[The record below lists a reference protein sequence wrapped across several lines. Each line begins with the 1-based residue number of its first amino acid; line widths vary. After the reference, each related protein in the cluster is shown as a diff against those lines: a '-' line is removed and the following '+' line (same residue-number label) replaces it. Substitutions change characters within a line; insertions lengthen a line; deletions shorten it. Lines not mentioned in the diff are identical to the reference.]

1 MSMICSSSKTYSC
14 TLMIHVLCTNEKKDI
29 GKIEKIL
36 NENFENICGWF
47 DGNIFFDSLHF
58 GDNKTKSILFTSKKR
73 ANNLLNKY
81 KIQRNKYKTAST
93 RNTSWICFRRVNV
106 WWIYGI
112 KVYKQNKRELKFL
125 YKKIK
130 FLTPELRKMLCSMLI
145 SHILFACAQLSTQ
158 ILAKKN

>member
-1 MSMICSSSKTYSC
+1 
-14 TLMIHVLCTNEKKDI
+14 MIHVLCTNEKKDI

-58 GDNKTKSILFTSKKR
+58 GDNKTKSILFASKKR

-93 RNTSWICFRRVNV
+93 RNTS
-106 WWIYGI
+106 
-112 KVYKQNKRELKFL
+112 
-125 YKKIK
+125 
-130 FLTPELRKMLCSMLI
+130 
-145 SHILFACAQLSTQ
+145 
-158 ILAKKN
+158 